1 MTPDKHVL
9 GEHFKFSQMPREAV
23 AGTIVAFTDGSCFPN
38 PGPGGW
44 GVRMIWGEWGREAYG
59 GAEEQ
64 TNNTME
70 LTAVRIALGLRSNPR
85 IPMLIYTD
93 SQYTMN
99 ALTRWV
105 GAWVRNNWRTSTGSP
120 VKNRQIIEPTAAL
133 VTPNVSIR
141 WVKGHAGNEHNER
154 VDALAAQGRREF
166 GG

>member
-1 MTPDKHVL
+1 MARKRFINIPRETRVVDPMTPDKHVL

-70 LTAVRIALGLRSNPR
+70 LTAVRIALGLRVKPPDTHADLHGQPVHHERLNPLGR
-85 IPMLIYTD
+85 
-93 SQYTMN
+93 
-99 ALTRWV
+99 RV
-105 GAWVRNNWRTSTGSP
+105 GA
-120 VKNRQIIEPTAAL
+120 Q
-133 VTPNVSIR
+133 
-141 WVKGHAGNEHNER
+141 
-154 VDALAAQGRREF
+154 
-166 GG
+166 